1 MYVTPETI
9 YKYMSVFLEIFLLLV
24 IAVSLLG
31 CESNAQANQ
40 TNVTKRVMLAHVE
53 TPEQH
58 TKKIHVQQL
67 DMMNRLKKIH
77 THLENKKEPVRIEPI
92 IFWVQG
98 ADDKRIERIEGEV
111 TELKQDIKEITKQNS
126 EILRLI
132 GRIEGTMKR

>member
-9 YKYMSVFLEIFLLLV
+9 YKYMSVSLEIFLLLV

-40 TNVTKRVMLAHVE
+40 TNVTKRVMFAQVE

-77 THLENKKEPVRIEPI
+77 THLENKKEPARIEPI
-92 IFWVQG
+92 IVQP
-98 ADDKRIERIEGEV
+98 
-111 TELKQDIKEITKQNS
+111 N
-126 EILRLI
+126 
-132 GRIEGTMKR
+132 

>member
-9 YKYMSVFLEIFLLLV
+9 YKYMSVSLEIFLLLV

-92 IFWVQG
+92 IVQP
-98 ADDKRIERIEGEV
+98 
-111 TELKQDIKEITKQNS
+111 N
-126 EILRLI
+126 
-132 GRIEGTMKR
+132 

>member
-1 MYVTPETI
+1 
-9 YKYMSVFLEIFLLLV
+9 MS
-24 IAVSLLG
+24 
-31 CESNAQANQ
+31 
-40 TNVTKRVMLAHVE
+40 NVTQIKDWVSFAIVMVAAVAG
-53 TPEQH
+53 
-58 TKKIHVQQL
+58 
-67 DMMNRLKKIH
+67 
-77 THLENKKEPVRIEPI
+77 I